1 MRIYHY
7 EMESKSRCDVVAEQL
22 CRRGPSR
29 EAANSGRKVHH
40 FITSAF
46 SLSLHRVA
54 SGNRVRRTT
63 CEGMAAEGI
72 THLPQYASGFH
83 DALGTVRSLREKARL
98 GTGRHHWPRRTRCET
113 MRGSVRA
120 AQYVE
125 RVASFPF
132 LGGTPSAHFTPT
144 VKASQYKTTERKRQ

>member
-1 MRIYHY
+1 MILFEYD
-7 EMESKSRCDVVAEQL
+7 KAEKASNDKEFQRF
-22 CRRGPSR
+22 CRDGATRDGLAIER
-29 EAANSGRKVHH
+29 NALFV
-40 FITSAF
+40 IISAF
-46 SLSLHRVA
+46 SSFRHRVA
-54 SGNRVRRTT
+54 SGNRLGRPT
-63 CEGMAAEGI
+63 CEGMAAEGS

-83 DALGTVRSLREKARL
+83 DALGTVRSPREKARL
-98 GTGRHHWPRRTRCET
+98 GLGDHWPRRTRCET

-144 VKASQYKTTERKRQ
+144 IKAEQYKQQERAMK